1 MIGKERIV
9 IGLISALVT
18 VFLILLFVIGLG
30 FTREEE
36 EEKEERPT
44 FAERFRDDYSIY
56 SLELPD
62 SLTFAGEEV
71 PVDYFDVRES
81 LDRELLVN
89 TYWQSNTILLIK
101 RANRYF
107 PMIEDILEAHN
118 IPEDFKYLP
127 LIESDLTNSISPAG
141 AVGFWQFL
149 KGTARDYGLEVN
161 YQVDERYNL
170 EKATEAACE
179 FLHDAHE
186 RFGSWTLA
194 AAAFNFGRT
203 ATIRQLNRQQAD
215 SYYNL
220 LLNEE
225 TSRYIFRILA
235 MKLIMNNQEQYGFN
249 IREEDLYPPV
259 PYYKVEVD
267 TTVEDFAEFSRE
279 LSINYK
285 LLKIMNPWLRENYLR
300 NPRGKTYEIKIPEKG
315 YRDYQ
320 KIYSNYKQ

>member
-1 MIGKERIV
+1 MIGKERMV
-9 IGLISALVT
+9 IGLISALIT
-18 VFLILLFVIGLG
+18 LILVLFFIIGLG
-30 FTREEE
+30 FTSDEEE
-36 EEKEERPT
+36 EEKQPT
-44 FAERFRDDYSIY
+44 FAERFQNDYSIY
-56 SLELPD
+56 SLNLPD

-89 TYWQSNTILLIK
+89 TYWQSHTILLIK

-107 PMIEDILEAHN
+107 PMIEDILEEHN
-118 IPEDFKYLP
+118 VPEDFKYVP
-127 LIESDLTNSISPAG
+127 LIESELTHAVSPAG

-149 KGTARDYGLEVN
+149 RGTARDYGLEVN

-170 EKATEAACE
+170 EKSTKAACE
-179 FLHDAHE
+179 YFHDAKE

-203 ATIRQLNRQQAD
+203 ATIRQLNRQQAE

-220 LLNEE
+220 VLNEE
-225 TSRYIFRILA
+225 TARYIYRILA
-235 MKLIMNNQEQYGFN
+235 MKLIMNDPEKYGFN
-249 IREEDLYPPV
+249 IREQDLYHPV

-267 TTVEDFAEFSRE
+267 TTVEDFAAFARE
-279 LSINYK
+279 HSINYK
-285 LLKIMNPWLRENYLR
+285 QLKIMNPWLRENYLK

-315 YRDYQ
+315 YRDYRKLYLNQ
-320 KIYSNYKQ
+320 KQ